1 MSVHVRERRRGSR
14 MSVSHPVT
22 LRDRRGRVLL
32 RGRTSDIS
40 QRGLYCLTECRRG
53 LRLKGRVMLEIT
65 LPAGRAPRR
74 RHATQRTA
82 RHAGRIVRV
91 EEIGQLVGLAIEL
104 IDRL

>member
-1 MSVHVRERRRGSR
+1 
-14 MSVSHPVT
+14 
-22 LRDRRGRVLL
+22 
-32 RGRTSDIS
+32 
-40 QRGLYCLTECRRG
+40 
-53 LRLKGRVMLEIT
+53 